1 MHPTVRHVVILMPR
15 VSAHESSRC
24 HVECFLSSLES
35 TASRSR
41 RRSQKPKSALGT
53 TSTMAAATDSST
65 GDNLRSLIF
74 KFEDGKAS
82 LSVLDQLLLPHETKY
97 VPVNDV
103 NDAWDAV
110 RQMLML
116 DNFYSV
122 LLCTIR
128 LSTRSSFNCII

>member
-1 MHPTVRHVVILMPR
+1 
-15 VSAHESSRC
+15 
-24 HVECFLSSLES
+24 
-35 TASRSR
+35 
-41 RRSQKPKSALGT
+41 
-53 TSTMAAATDSST
+53 MAAATDSST

-110 RQMLML
+110 RQMFML
-116 DNFYSV
+116 DNS
-122 LLCTIR
+122 LNSIIHHTSLN
-128 LSTRSSFNCII
+128 SFLF